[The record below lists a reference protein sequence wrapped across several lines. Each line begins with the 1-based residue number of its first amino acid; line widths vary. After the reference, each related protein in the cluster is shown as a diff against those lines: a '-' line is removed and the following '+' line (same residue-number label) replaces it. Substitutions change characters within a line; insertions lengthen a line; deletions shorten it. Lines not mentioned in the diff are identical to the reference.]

1 MLYWYQVAAQG
12 GFFVKLIDTASIK
25 EAERRAD
32 AAGLSYYQMMENA
45 GQAAFSLLAG
55 RFSLPG
61 RRVCLLCGRGNNGG
75 DALVMARLLAG
86 AGAEVCLY
94 LTDGA
99 PRTAEAKQALQ
110 NLAGAVSP
118 TPLEQVPQGE
128 RFDLLVD
135 GVYGTGFRG
144 ELDPFHRT
152 LFAWARG
159 AAPFVL
165 ALDIPSGV
173 EADTGLVADGALRAD
188 LTAAF
193 AAAKQA
199 ALLRP
204 GREWMGECAV
214 LDIGIEEGQ
223 LAALT
228 RAVEAADEG
237 YLRAQLAPL
246 SPLSHKGTN
255 GRLAA
260 VCGSDL
266 YRGAAALAA
275 EAALRTGVGYLT
287 LCSTER
293 VCQLVSLRSP
303 ETVLRPL
310 PGGGEGQLC
319 PGDLPDL
326 WARTEGADA
335 LLIGPGLGRSEG
347 VGELV
352 GELLGRFAGPVL
364 VDADGLYHLARHP
377 QWLAKR
383 RGPTVLTPHLGEMAR
398 LTGESAGEI
407 GKNPL
412 ACAARWAAEWG
423 AVVLLKGH
431 NTAIAGPDGAL
442 AVNPTGGAGLAK
454 AGSGDTLSGILA
466 ALLAQGTPPFVA
478 AVCAAWLHG
487 RAGDL
492 CQADR
497 SARSTL
503 PRDLPG
509 RLGDIFAQLGI

>member
-1 MLYWYQVAAQG
+1 M
-12 GFFVKLIDTASIK
+12 KLIDTTSMK

-32 AAGLSYYQMMENA
+32 ASGLSYYQMMENA
-45 GQAAFSLLAG
+45 GQAAVSLLAG
-55 RFSLPG
+55 RYSLPG
-61 RRVCLLCGRGNNGG
+61 RRVCLLCGKGNNGG
-75 DALVMARLLAG
+75 DALVMARLLAE
-86 AGAEVCLY
+86 AGAQVCLY
-94 LTDGA
+94 LTDGV

-118 TPLEQVPQGE
+118 TPLKQVPQGE
-128 RFDLLVD
+128 TFDLLVD

-144 ELDPFHRT
+144 ELDPFHRD

-173 EADTGLVADGALRAD
+173 EADTGLVAGGALRAD

-223 LAALT
+223 LADLT
-228 RAVEAADEG
+228 RRVEMADEG
-237 YLRAQLAPL
+237 YLRAQLSPL

-275 EAALRTGVGYLT
+275 EAALRTGIGYLT

-303 ETVLRPL
+303 ETVLCPL
-310 PGGGEGQLC
+310 SGGEEGQLS
-319 PGDLPDL
+319 PGDLPAL
-326 WARTEGADA
+326 WAGAAGADA
-335 LLIGPGLGRSEG
+335 LLVGPGLGRSEG
-347 VGELV
+347 AGELV
-352 GELLGRFAGPVL
+352 GKLLEGFSGPVL

-383 RGPTVLTPHLGEMAR
+383 QGATLLTPHLGEMAR
-398 LTGESAGEI
+398 LTGESAERI
-407 GKNPL
+407 AQNPL
-412 ACAARWAAEWG
+412 ACAAHWAAEWG

-466 ALLAQGTPPFVA
+466 ALLVQGTPPFAA

-492 CQADR
+492 CQAGR

-509 RLGDIFAQLGI
+509 QLGEIFAQLGI

>member
-1 MLYWYQVAAQG
+1 M
-12 GFFVKLIDTASIK
+12 KLIDTASMK

-55 RFSLPG
+55 RFSLSG

-94 LTDGA
+94 FTDGA

-110 NLAGAVSP
+110 NLAGAVP
-118 TPLEQVPQGE
+118 PAPLEQVPQGE

-144 ELDPFHRT
+144 ELDPFHRA

-204 GREWMGECAV
+204 SREWMGECAV
-214 LDIGIEEGQ
+214 LDIGIEKGC

-228 RAVEAADEG
+228 RTVEAADEG
-237 YLRAQLAPL
+237 YLRAQLSPL

-266 YRGAAALAA
+266 YRRYERTAHEVTLYAPQAAGLQ
-275 EAALRTGVGYLT
+275 
-287 LCSTER
+287 CI
-293 VCQLVSLRSP
+293 VSLHTDGAYIGHQRIRRHIHAFTGTRDINLHHGIAFMNKIFFSKRILIRIRIRVDYKVLVAGSCIRTCP
-303 ETVLRPL
+303 EEVL
-310 PGGGEGQLC
+310 
-319 PGDLPDL
+319 
-326 WARTEGADA
+326 T
-335 LLIGPGLGRSEG
+335 
-347 VGELV
+347 
-352 GELLGRFAGPVL
+352 LLGRCQF
-364 VDADGLYHLARHP
+364 ARHP
-377 QWLAKR
+377 YIAIELAFHLR
-383 RGPTVLTPHLGEMAR
+383 CYIVAMLVL
-398 LTGESAGEI
+398 
-407 GKNPL
+407 
-412 ACAARWAAEWG
+412 
-423 AVVLLKGH
+423 
-431 NTAIAGPDGAL
+431 
-442 AVNPTGGAGLAK
+442 
-454 AGSGDTLSGILA
+454 
-466 ALLAQGTPPFVA
+466 QY
-478 AVCAAWLHG
+478 
-487 RAGDL
+487 
-492 CQADR
+492 
-497 SARSTL
+497 
-503 PRDLPG
+503 
-509 RLGDIFAQLGI
+509 